1 MFLGAECGQ
10 FVSYATGKNN
20 VYNSDID
27 VSKLS
32 KADKIKW
39 QNAMRAR
46 QWKNNL
52 MSDKMNAQR

>member
-10 FVSYATGKNN
+10 FVSSATGKN

-46 QWKNNL
+46 QKRNNL
-52 MSDKMNAQR
+52 KSDKMNAQR

>member
-1 MFLGAECGQ
+1 MFLGAEHGQ
-10 FVSYATGKNN
+10 FVSSATGKNI

-27 VSKLS
+27 ISKLS

-46 QWKNNL
+46 
-52 MSDKMNAQR
+52 